1 MILELENKFEVET
14 AVSVDEAFL
23 KLKNQRYDAI
33 VSDYEMP
40 VKNGLDFLTELRK
53 EKNNIAFIVFTGRG
67 KEEVASRALNLG
79 ADYYINKAGS
89 AEAVFGEL
97 ADAIGK
103 IVESKKGNN

>member
-1 MILELENKFEVET
+1 MKL
-14 AVSVDEAFL
+14 SC

-67 KEEVASRALNLG
+67 KKKLRASIKPGRTTTSTRRALPKWFLANWEC
-79 ADYYINKAGS
+79 DREDWKARRKQFGS
-89 AEAVFGEL
+89 
-97 ADAIGK
+97 
-103 IVESKKGNN
+103 